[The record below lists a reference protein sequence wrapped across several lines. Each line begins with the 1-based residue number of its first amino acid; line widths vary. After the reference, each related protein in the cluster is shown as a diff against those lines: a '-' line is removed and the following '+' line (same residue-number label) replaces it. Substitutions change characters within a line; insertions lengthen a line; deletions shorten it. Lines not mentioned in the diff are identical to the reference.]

1 MKRKALLVWLSL
13 FLTIST
19 LISPLQAY
27 QVTDD
32 QFHQSLKSYVD
43 KLLVRYGENNLEKE
57 RYLVQQ
63 LRMLNAEMRI
73 RVGDV
78 RKKRDSYFDKLQV
91 RLNEVKALRDRLP
104 ASAGSQIFN
113 FIDDLSTRIQSTI
126 DAGIVDYKRQKVFD
140 DATQLLYLAEE
151 LIKMD
156 PNINLYANPQISD
169 GLNKINK
176 KSTATFGVSSSSSGQ
191 VKKQVNNPSVFDV
204 YKEWQKTQRIKYLVR
219 LTDVEV
225 LKKRLIRKS
234 TISDLQR
241 MFKRELAAAAEAYN
255 FGYYEL
261 ARLSFDE
268 ILKRYSDIGMLDDVL
283 FYRSESDYF
292 LGRYNMA
299 KEGFDRLIQD
309 YPSSS
314 YAGAAYTYLITLA
327 SHYENYIDAVNYFRQ
342 MQNVVSA
349 NDSHFQE
356 ALLKA
361 INAALNGSLYEEAVT
376 MAYDVDPNS
385 PVYNYARYI
394 QAQAQAGAR
403 NFEDAIATLT
413 GILNDRSLDPEFR
426 FDVLSKI
433 GFIQYEM
440 GQPQQ
445 AVKSFNEI
453 AGTYSRYDRVLMGLA
468 WSYYKIELDKAL
480 VQTRDFTKAEKYLE
494 VLIDELPNSEY
505 LLEAKT
511 LLGYINQLQLDT
523 NGALE
528 NYRYAYNAKNVK
540 NLSDELNIEQDELE
554 KILKTAKKLERKSL
568 IKDNPVAFQRAAQMR
583 QSVEEPLNRLK
594 YQDLSP
600 VGVAANNEVA
610 RLKKQ
615 LAELDRLKAIAQK
628 KEDQYALD
636 KIDDLQLRIYRAINE
651 MPVFEESPLGFNYF
665 DEHPLARKESVVENE
680 NAKVEQMR
688 KQARREREKVM
699 QELSRIKVEL
709 SNAKA
714 RRDYKK
720 MANLAISKE
729 RFEDLLKKMDYLETW
744 TYTLKKRKT
753 DINLERWSDYGAF
766 GLANVN
772 FAVRNIQ
779 KQQIGEL
786 QDQIQKIND
795 LLEHRKENIEHKI
808 RRIKDEIT
816 LMTRRVRRQ
825 ERIRKREEL
834 YRQFEESY
842 FDTHESESEN
852 LNNENTL
859 PPSFDDEND
868 QDNNQ

>member
-1 MKRKALLVWLSL
+1 MKIKALLVWLSVI
-13 FLTIST
+13 LTIST
-19 LISPLQAY
+19 LITPLQAF
-27 QVTDD
+27 QVTDE
-32 QFHQSLKSYVD
+32 QFSQSLKSYVD
-43 KLLVRYGENNLEKE
+43 KLMVRYGENNLEKE

-63 LRMLNAEMRI
+63 LRMLNEEMKI

-78 RKKRDSYFDKLQV
+78 RKKRDGYFEKLQV
-91 RLNEVKALRDRLP
+91 RLNEIKALKNRLP
-104 ASAGSQIFN
+104 ASAGAQIFN
-113 FIDDLSTRIQSTI
+113 FIDDLANRIQSTI

-156 PNINLYANPQISD
+156 PNINLYANPQISE
-169 GLNKINK
+169 GLSKINK
-176 KSTATFGVSSSSSGQ
+176 KSTGAFGVKPATAP
-191 VKKQVNNPSVFDV
+191 KKRRIANPSVFDI

-219 LTDVEV
+219 ITDVEV
-225 LKKRLIRKS
+225 LKKKLIKKS
-234 TISDLQR
+234 NISALQR
-241 MFKRELAAAAEAYN
+241 MFKRELAAAVEAYN
-255 FGYYEL
+255 YGYYEL

-268 ILKRYSDIGMLDDVL
+268 ILKRYAQIGMLDDVL
-283 FYRSESDYF
+283 FFRSESDYF
-292 LGRYNMA
+292 LGRYNAA
-299 KEGFDRLIQD
+299 KEGFDQLIQD
-309 YPSSS
+309 YPSSA

-342 MQNVVSA
+342 MQNVVSQ

-385 PVYNYARYI
+385 PVYNHARYI

-403 NFEDAIATLT
+403 NYEDAISTFSA
-413 GILNDRSLDPEFR
+413 ILNDKSLSPEFR
-426 FDVLSKI
+426 FDILSKI
-433 GFIQYEM
+433 GFILYEM
-440 GQPQQ
+440 GQPEQ
-445 AVKSFNEI
+445 AIARFNEI
-453 AGTYSRYDRVLMGLA
+453 AGTYSRYDRVLMGMA
-468 WSYYKIELDKAL
+468 WSYYKIELGKSL
-480 VQTRDFTKAEKYLE
+480 VQNRNFTNAKKYLE
-494 VLIDELPNSEY
+494 VLIDDMPNSEY

-511 LLGYINQLQLDT
+511 LLGYINQLEL
-523 NGALE
+523 NSNEALE

-540 NLSDELNIEQDELE
+540 NLSDELNVEQDELE
-554 KILKTAKKLERKSL
+554 EILKTAKHLERRAL
-568 IKDNPVAFQRAAQMR
+568 LKDNPAAFYRAEQMR
-583 QSVEEPLNRLK
+583 LKVQGPLNKLK

-600 VGVAANNEVA
+600 VGVAANNEIA

-615 LAELDRLKAIAQK
+615 LAELDRLKKIAEK
-628 KEDQYALD
+628 KQDQYALD
-636 KIDDLQLRIYRAINE
+636 KIDDLQLKIYRAINE
-651 MPVFEESPLGFNYF
+651 VPVFEESPLGFNYF
-665 DEHPLARKESVVENE
+665 DEHPLARKESVIENE
-680 NAKVEQMR
+680 NAKVEKMR
-688 KQARREREKVM
+688 AEARREREKVL
-699 QELSRIKVEL
+699 QQLTRIDVEI
-709 SNAKA
+709 SNARA

-720 MANLAISKE
+720 VANLSISKE
-729 RFEDLLKKMDYLETW
+729 RFQDILKKMDYIETW
-744 TYTLKKRKT
+744 TYSLKKRKT

-795 LLEHRKENIEHKI
+795 LLERRKENIEHKM

-852 LNNENTL
+852 PNNQNTL